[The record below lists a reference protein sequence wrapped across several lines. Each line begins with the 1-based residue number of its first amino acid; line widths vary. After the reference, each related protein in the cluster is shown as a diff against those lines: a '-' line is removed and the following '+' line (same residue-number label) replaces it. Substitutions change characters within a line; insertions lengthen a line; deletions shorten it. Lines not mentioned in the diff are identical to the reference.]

1 MEILEELFKLQDKE
15 YAEFHSKLV
24 PTIDK
29 DKLIGVRVPKARKLA
44 KLYIKEE
51 KAKDFFNELPHEYY
65 EENMLHGLLISEI
78 KDYDTCI
85 MELDKFLPY
94 VDNWAVCDTISPKV
108 FKRNKEKLLDK
119 IKEWSE
125 SQEVYVCRFGI
136 KTLMDNFLDE
146 DFKPEYLEIPAKI
159 ISEEYYVQMMIA
171 WFFATALAKQ
181 WDSTIKYI
189 EEKRLSKW
197 IHNKSIQ
204 KARESYRI
212 TKEQKEYLK
221 GLKL

>member
-1 MEILEELFKLQDKE
+1 M
-15 YAEFHSKLV
+15 FHSKLV

-29 DKLIGVRVPKARKLA
+29 DKFIGVRVPKARKLA

-65 EENMLHGLLISEI
+65 EENMLHGLLVSEI

-108 FKRNKEKLLDK
+108 FKRNKEKLFDK